1 MKLEIVEKK
10 NYTEVWMWRS
20 TFKTMYKA
28 KDSIWLNK
36 GDRIHI
42 PTGSFRYKKY
52 IAYNEEQLIRKS
64 SIKTIYGSNKPIN
77 GLLSEMDNQKEYY
90 ALDTLFDMEHE
101 LGLYPCNASD
111 YEWGRDECYGLR
123 FSVKNLIGFTEISDG
138 SICPICDE
146 RYIYGHGD
154 YFPDRE
160 YLEERMVDKNL

>member
-28 KDSIWLNK
+28 KDSIWLDK

-42 PTGSFRYKKY
+42 PTGTFTYKKY

-64 SIKTIYGSNKPIN
+64 NIKTIYGSNKKIN
-77 GLLSEMDNQKEYY
+77 GLLSEDPNRY
-90 ALDTLFDMEHE
+90 ALDTLFDIEHE
-101 LGLYPCNASD
+101 LGLYPCNSSD
-111 YEWGRDECYGLR
+111 YEWGRNECYGLR

-146 RYIYGHGD
+146 RYIWGFDH
-154 YFPDRE
+154 YFYDKE